1 MFSYWM
7 WTRICSVTG
16 CELEYVQLLDV
27 NVVGLLENEK
37 GRSWRIEEREGRGRC
52 LVANRQLE
60 VPLSQFLYFCLY
72 VKLTEG
78 PGDAIKKNWKI
89 YLKKKIRF
97 FKPITPPGLH
107 WVPQKNFSSI
117 GPAVWPAIRNI
128 HIYTNVLFF
137 IQVFVITHSTW
148 P

>member
-89 YLKKKIRF
+89 HLKKKIECPKKISAQSVQPFGRLYATY
-97 FKPITPPGLH
+97 I
-107 WVPQKNFSSI
+107 SI
-117 GPAVWPAIRNI
+117 RMSCFL
-128 HIYTNVLFF
+128 YKFL
-137 IQVFVITHSTW
+137 S
-148 P
+148 